1 MRSNARS
8 QSFRT
13 GKTDQWAPPPPFAVP
28 QSAAGGTNDW
38 SGAPSARLRE
48 ALDGQEHGALCDLI
62 REKVHL
68 QCEDEY
74 AWIEELVELGY
85 SDQGIADLLLEQKR
99 ESPWIRYKQ
108 LDLDIPVS
116 PHFHLPGCV
125 HQGGIEQV
133 KNPVMA
139 KESSDARLKALE
151 LNDSPTLDSA
161 EIGQRVAASC
171 GLGGIDSV
179 KALSDGALAFGRAL
193 FNVAGTGELH
203 ATITYIHWSFM
214 AKVLRQLSS
223 VAGWLQQNQ
232 LCCSSFTVLA
242 RSDLLDTVELV
253 AIPFEKLQELQRA
266 VSSGYIE
273 LRTAHRYAV
282 DILNLLPGRK
292 LNDVSEGHSQAIN
305 CIALTTQVLAL
316 GILSYSNAHIG
327 PLQPFYLERSLAN
340 ITLAGTGYGS
350 EKPITVDLANLACM
364 GKMLG
369 EPVMVFGWGPG
380 LKWGSVD
387 AYKLLASPEDLV
399 DTWGPGRFVIDRHAP
414 ENEKL
419 QAIEIGGGTILRT
432 EDPSQFHWGQQP
444 WVPDSTGRGFSSTE
458 KIIIAGQPERN
469 AACLLDHGRISHQS
483 EAFLHRLG
491 PVPEIWQLAE
501 RQFGLQVGQYGVAQ
515 FNATWKKRKSVTLK
529 DMWLDEPNMSLSFL
543 ESYWG
548 IQVSLCTGIAQ
559 RVPLRELIAD
569 VMEAFIGDRAQ
580 KPLKWDSLLQTHG
593 ILDRFRSTDFKQ
605 WFECLDGD
613 LQAAVTDVVRYIL
626 TALRHTGFDKARQ
639 ELVVAW
645 ALENDPF
652 RCFRV
657 RCEAHQLWGRILED
671 SEHCATFACVT
682 SACLETD
689 KRKCQGPSGAAWQD
703 ICASLATAV
712 CQYELTAGPIAPRA
726 AGNLHPDVRYWIG
739 RPGADLVARLI
750 VPDVPTDVHLAVSLS
765 KIPEPVR
772 RRLEFAKKPE
782 DRSRR
787 LRERQSIHMQA
798 KEVFIQS
805 AE

>member
-1 MRSNARS
+1 MKRSRDGARQARRSTESNSNHQLGQGGSTERTENSVQQPHDFGESHGAIRYEAYEPDALDVEFSNDNPTVYGLPTYFHLPHNDPTQPNPNQTDYGLRFSDLQWSAYHPSSPYSTVRRSEGTPQTYGYPHPMQPPQICPRRSATLQHDQISTPSAGSLPQPRPKRSVRSNARS

-125 HQGGIEQV
+125 HQGGIE
-133 KNPVMA
+133 
-139 KESSDARLKALE
+139 
-151 LNDSPTLDSA
+151 
-161 EIGQRVAASC
+161 
-171 GLGGIDSV
+171 
-179 KALSDGALAFGRAL
+179 
-193 FNVAGTGELH
+193 
-203 ATITYIHWSFM
+203 
-214 AKVLRQLSS
+214 
-223 VAGWLQQNQ
+223 
-232 LCCSSFTVLA
+232 
-242 RSDLLDTVELV
+242 
-253 AIPFEKLQELQRA
+253 
-266 VSSGYIE
+266 
-273 LRTAHRYAV
+273 
-282 DILNLLPGRK
+282 
-292 LNDVSEGHSQAIN
+292 
-305 CIALTTQVLAL
+305 QVLAL

-593 ILDRFRSTDFKQ
+593 ILDRFRPQ
-605 WFECLDGD
+605 
-613 LQAAVTDVVRYIL
+613 
-626 TALRHTGFDKARQ
+626 
-639 ELVVAW
+639 
-645 ALENDPF
+645 
-652 RCFRV
+652 
-657 RCEAHQLWGRILED
+657 
-671 SEHCATFACVT
+671 
-682 SACLETD
+682 
-689 KRKCQGPSGAAWQD
+689 
-703 ICASLATAV
+703 
-712 CQYELTAGPIAPRA
+712 
-726 AGNLHPDVRYWIG
+726 
-739 RPGADLVARLI
+739 
-750 VPDVPTDVHLAVSLS
+750 
-765 KIPEPVR
+765 
-772 RRLEFAKKPE
+772 
-782 DRSRR
+782 SR
-787 LRERQSIHMQA
+787 M
-798 KEVFIQS
+798 
-805 AE
+805 